1 MRKVAP
7 MMLFGF
13 GSIVPRTR
21 RFGIS
26 ADFGVVFQG
35 VPNTSF
41 ALLGSACD
49 AKGKNCAK
57 LASDARVQSDVRA
70 GEQTMQ
76 DDLSIMRYYP
86 IASVSLG
93 YRF

>member
-1 MRKVAP
+1 MI
-7 MMLFGF
+7 LLGF
-13 GSIVPRTR
+13 GSLVPRTR

-35 VPNTSF
+35 LPITSF
-41 ALLGSACD
+41 VLVGSACD
-49 AKGKNCAK
+49 TNGKNCGKVA
-57 LASDARVQSDVRA
+57 ADARVQTDVRA

-76 DDLSIMRYYP
+76 DDLSIMKYYP

-93 YRF
+93 YRS